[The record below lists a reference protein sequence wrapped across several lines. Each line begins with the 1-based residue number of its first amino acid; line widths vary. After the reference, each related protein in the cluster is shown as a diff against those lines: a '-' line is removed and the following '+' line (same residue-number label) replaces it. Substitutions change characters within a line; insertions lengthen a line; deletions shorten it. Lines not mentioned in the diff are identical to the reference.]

1 MSSPIQVE
9 RILSPS
15 SEDTTMAPIPPQNP
29 KGGAR
34 PKKSLPGDVEL
45 LVFDILNIFRRRWKF
60 LICVQSSVLNAQVL
74 MSKPEID
81 NLDTLA
87 DNDVNGIIAATI
99 RDVPAAAHK
108 FMVSSPKVIK
118 QKAAL
123 QERKR
128 KRDEKKVASN
138 KKKKKGSDLSLDKPD
153 TDSDD
158 EEPQPVTPI
167 TVYVLIPK
175 KPLLTTIGSKS
186 RSKASTVD
194 DTLQKGPFTLLS
206 TDDYQQF
213 LSKLT
218 ITLPCQKPNI
228 HQSKIQWK
236 TKKPTNAPYLP
247 LDGEAGF
254 SAMITE
260 TTFRKPA
267 DHVILLSMPP
277 PAVPM
282 EDENPWPTEITRRKK
297 VDLTIDS
304 IQQQKITFNKATKT
318 ERSLLEEEYL
328 IGNHVQF
335 PNKRTYYNT
344 KTSFYFELNASR
356 LGVWSAAMAQKKTDV
371 KAPPMDSQFF
381 DANQRIKNV
390 SDALP
395 APVPT
400 VPSTLPNTPVAA
412 TAGLSIS
419 DIIIAS
425 LLSQSGG
432 LSGLFPNLPAV
443 LQGPSAPQAPSS
455 PTLSNTSG
463 PRPAPPSPIRR
474 HSITAEKFCELYN
487 IDDVDCERLKDVGFQ
502 PGDGTKPKADDDLKE
517 AGFTIFGWK
526 RVHQANLR
534 FKADLAAGMFDALSS
549 PPL

>member
-1 MSSPIQVE
+1 
-9 RILSPS
+9 
-15 SEDTTMAPIPPQNP
+15 
-29 KGGAR
+29 
-34 PKKSLPGDVEL
+34 
-45 LVFDILNIFRRRWKF
+45 
-60 LICVQSSVLNAQVL
+60 

-87 DNDVNGIIAATI
+87 DNNMNGIIAATI

-194 DTLQKGPFTLLS
+194 NTLQKGPFTLLS

-213 LSKLT
+213 LSKLA

-236 TKKPTNAPYLP
+236 TKKPINAPYL
-247 LDGEAGF
+247 LLGGEAGF

-267 DHVILLSMPP
+267 DRVILLSMPP
-277 PAVPM
+277 PAVPI
-282 EDENPWPTEITRRKK
+282 EDENPWPTGDNEAEEGRFDYSELEPLRSE
-297 VDLTIDS
+297 DS
-304 IQQQKITFNKATKT
+304 IQQQKITFNKATRT
-318 ERSLLEEEYL
+318 ERSLLEEEYP

-335 PNKRTYYNT
+335 PNKRTYYDT

-381 DANQRIKNV
+381 DANQRIKNI

-463 PRPAPPSPIRR
+463 PRPAPPSPVRR

-487 IDDVDCERLKDVGFQ
+487 IDDVDCERLKDVGFR
-502 PGDGTKPKADDDLKE
+502 PGDGTEPKADDDLEE

-534 FKADLAAGMFDALSS
+534 FKADLAAGMFDTLSS